1 MKKKLIIKFIL
12 FICIFWI
19 FQYVVGLLLRDDYT
33 TLTRTV
39 IHYMHKA
46 EVIETV
52 ILGDSHTYY
61 AINPDLLTNETNV
74 ETYLCGS
81 AAQDLD
87 GTYALLRETHKFHPE
102 LKNVYID
109 IDYYIFNHSSIKSR
123 SVLTSIW
130 IISNYLKDIKIKM
143 DYLFHAVPPKYYP
156 DIFLKIGKDKFQI
169 NPKANLEATIA
180 RINGDYR
187 NFRFSEDSKLASFS
201 KGYLPKINESD
212 DDNDVFINEK
222 SLKPFSINQINSDW
236 YNYMEKIIDYCN
248 NNNLNLVLLSI
259 PSDFGR
265 FLSMGNYDEY
275 YKYLKEATG
284 MEDASLN
291 EYEKFE
297 KWLKQKSSSKEID
310 KILNRYKDIEEFCLK
325 IKVLEK
331 GLFNTLDVT
340 TIKRARKM
348 VLQSKIFKIKYKK
361 FYDDSV
367 RAIEFYYEYVSGLL
381 QAENTKTVNDMM
393 LKVDGGNIFSES
405 EYRLWLL
412 STGIA
417 EETCR
422 GYISVLHTAEKYAHD
437 YQIGE
442 KIFSNATFEQVK
454 ESINKLLADEK
465 FISLNRIQ
473 HNRFSGSFS
482 KLKNF
487 IDYKVKGGITSN
499 IERRVL
505 EHKEQKND
513 QEIAILNCEL
523 EALLLKSKDGISKEE
538 ILNHFDK
545 YSTRYVNA
553 SLESCHAVLVLK
565 KYYHKNNIFCKK
577 IC

>member
-275 YKYLKEATG
+275 YNYISQYFKNKNLIYYDLNLCKKEFLNFSKSDYCDDEHLSRQGAEKLSNFLVKLLNNSNYGDNLKYFYNSFSERVLD
-284 MEDASLN
+284 EDESIYGFNLIEN
-291 EYEKFE
+291 EY
-297 KWLKQKSSSKEID
+297 KQSCTFIPISNKKENSI
-310 KILNRYKDIEEFCLK
+310 ITYNYYF
-325 IKVLEK
+325 IK
-331 GLFNTLDVT
+331 
-340 TIKRARKM
+340 
-348 VLQSKIFKIKYKK
+348 
-361 FYDDSV
+361 
-367 RAIEFYYEYVSGLL
+367 
-381 QAENTKTVNDMM
+381 
-393 LKVDGGNIFSES
+393 
-405 EYRLWLL
+405 
-412 STGIA
+412 
-417 EETCR
+417 
-422 GYISVLHTAEKYAHD
+422 
-437 YQIGE
+437 
-442 KIFSNATFEQVK
+442 
-454 ESINKLLADEK
+454 NKNE
-465 FISLNRIQ
+465 RI
-473 HNRFSGSFS
+473 
-482 KLKNF
+482 
-487 IDYKVKGGITSN
+487 I
-499 IERRVL
+499 
-505 EHKEQKND
+505 
-513 QEIAILNCEL
+513 
-523 EALLLKSKDGISKEE
+523 LKSNTTDNTIEYPVKANGIIQVDCYINDKLVSKVSQ
-538 ILNHFDK
+538 NFD
-545 YSTRYVNA
+545 TRWF
-553 SLESCHAVLVLK
+553 K
-565 KYYHKNNIFCKK
+565 
-577 IC
+577 